1 MLYVI
6 DAYNL
11 IGHIHKISLSDP
23 KKEQQLVDFLKK
35 RGVRPKD
42 KFLLVFDGKR
52 DSMPYG
58 HKEKQPPFTLC
69 FTPLGQSADTYI
81 AEYLESQK
89 VRTGVHVVSSDWEVR
104 RAARANRF
112 THQKSETFLRDYRL
126 PEIPED
132 PADDKPSARPSD
144 VDYWL
149 EEFG

>member
-11 IGHIHKISLSDP
+11 IGHIDNISLSDP
-23 KKEQQLVDFLKK
+23 KKEAQLVDFLKN

-69 FTPLGQSADTYI
+69 FTPLGQTADTYI
-81 AEYLESQK
+81 ADYLAAKK
-89 VRTGVHVVSSDWEVR
+89 VRTGVHVISSDWEIK

-112 THQKSETFLRDYRL
+112 TYDKCETFLRTYRVA
-126 PEIPED
+126 EVEED
-132 PADDKPSARPSD
+132 PGAEKPSAGSTD

-149 EEFG
+149 NEFG